1 MLDSVFRTV
10 LLHGLDP
17 WVLAS
22 TALLNI
28 VLFILYRC
36 YFHPLAKY
44 PGPFLAKM
52 SENYMI
58 YFTMCAR
65 NTYARH
71 ELHQKF
77 GPIVRVGPNEL
88 SFSDEA
94 SIKDIY
100 GQSTNPCLKAPQ
112 FYRGFTMTG
121 TESVFSTRDRVFHAR
136 MRRLLANGFSQ
147 NGVLQFEAEI
157 ALIVQ
162 RYLDQIQK
170 STSQPVEFH
179 DTTHNLFVDITST
192 LAFARN
198 FNTLGGKHSQ
208 GAADIETWFQIC
220 PLFGLFPL
228 SIYFPFGLFRAAQ
241 NARPRVIEATQSW
254 IDQFRDRIQIG
265 TAENGLLR
273 SMIEARDTETNTV
286 FSDDELIENAVIFVL
301 AGSDTSATTL
311 LYFIYEIGM
320 RPEMQRHL
328 EREIREA
335 FPDRNVM
342 PDYNTAMKLPY
353 LNCVYQEVL
362 RLRGPTNSVPLRIS
376 PGKSIGDIFVPSG
389 VMVSNPPYTTHRD
402 PTIFPEPEKFEPS
415 RWENPTQEMKNM
427 HRPFGVGPRNCL
439 GLNLA
444 RVQVFITV
452 CALYQRLDMSI
463 DPSMTGDLMK
473 MRDLGLMSPIGR
485 TLKVQVKPPC

>member
-1 MLDSVFRTV
+1 MLDRVVRTV

-58 YFTMCAR
+58 YFAMCER
-65 NTYARH
+65 NTQARH

-88 SFSDEA
+88 SFCDEA

-121 TESVFSTRDRVFHAR
+121 TDSVFSTRDRVLHAR
-136 MRRLLANGFSQ
+136 MRRLLANGLSQ

-162 RYLDQIQK
+162 RYLDRIQK

-179 DTTHNLFVDITST
+179 DLTHSLFVDITST
-192 LAFARN
+192 LAFAQN
-198 FNTLGGKHSQ
+198 FDTLSGKHNQ
-208 GAADIETWFQIC
+208 GAADIDLWFQVC

-228 SIYFPFGLFRAAQ
+228 SKYFPFGLFRAAQ
-241 NARPRVIEATQSW
+241 NARPKIVEATQSW
-254 IDQFRDRIQIG
+254 INQLRDRIQSG

-273 SMIEARDTETNTV
+273 SMIQARDTETNTV
-286 FSDDELIENAVIFVL
+286 FSDAELSENAVIFVL
-301 AGSDTSATTL
+301 AGTGTSATTL
-311 LYFIYEIGM
+311 LYLIYEIGI

-342 PDYNTAMKLPY
+342 PDYNTAMKL
-353 LNCVYQEVL
+353 
-362 RLRGPTNSVPLRIS
+362 
-376 PGKSIGDIFVPSG
+376 
-389 VMVSNPPYTTHRD
+389 VSS
-402 PTIFPEPEKFEPS
+402 F
-415 RWENPTQEMKNM
+415 
-427 HRPFGVGPRNCL
+427 
-439 GLNLA
+439 
-444 RVQVFITV
+444 
-452 CALYQRLDMSI
+452 
-463 DPSMTGDLMK
+463 
-473 MRDLGLMSPIGR
+473 
-485 TLKVQVKPPC
+485 